1 MRRVVVRGFFARR
14 LRAILTGIA
23 IALGVALMAGTYI
36 LTDTIDHSFANIFN
50 TAAKGR
56 SVVVVPHQGL
66 GANAAVQTATVG
78 EAVLARVQKVPGVA
92 QAAGEVF
99 TSAAL
104 FADGK
109 HLNKR
114 SANFV
119 GSTLPPRFEN
129 FAAVSGHLPTN
140 PGEVAIDQGT
150 AQRYSLKVGEKLRVA
165 GASTAVTYRIGGIIK
180 FAGSASFG
188 GAGIAVL
195 TLGQARRVAD
205 EPSSFDEVIVAAAP
219 SVSDKELRARIRSVL
234 PSTLDVR
241 TGLQEAAQQTSDLQ
255 DQLGFLRTFLLI
267 FAYVALFVGA
277 FIIFNTFSIT
287 VAQRTREF
295 GLLRML
301 GATRGQIL
309 RSVVVEGVM
318 LGLLGSGLGLLA
330 GFGLAPA
337 LEALF
342 KVLFGA
348 DLPDN
353 GTVLE
358 ARTVWVSLLAGTVV
372 TVLAGLL
379 PAIRA
384 SRVTPI
390 AALREGV
397 SLHEKAPRSQRR
409 RRIIIVIVAALVV
422 IRLIALASSGA
433 GVVTILILAIII
445 ISLRLPQVR
454 RRIGRGFSRIIV
466 VLAHTLGG
474 LLAWRGITGRLARDN
489 TIRHPG
495 RTAVTAAALMIG
507 LALVSLIS
515 VLAAGTKASIDNA
528 IDASF
533 AGQLILSNTSQTGNQ
548 GIPTEIPAAVRAIG
562 GVQQVTAVAFTE
574 GKIHGV
580 KGLKGNQSITALEPV
595 SFARVYK
602 IDWDQ
607 GSNAVLEHL
616 DTTGTVLT
624 QSFADAH
631 HFHVGTTLSVQT
643 PSGRR
648 ITLVVRGI
656 ATDNAGLLADLTITL
671 PLARSAFS
679 QRTDAIDFVSYKPG
693 VTDAQVQPKV
703 NRLLS
708 ARFPQ
713 TQSQTAAQFKA
724 SLASQVNSLLAL
736 IYVLLALS
744 VIVSLFGIVNTLV
757 LSIYERTR
765 ELGMLRA
772 IGTTRRQVRQMI
784 RYESVITALVGG
796 VLGIVLGIAI
806 AGILAATAL
815 SGSGFVF
822 VIPVVTMVVLFV
834 LAGIA
839 GLLAAAWP
847 ARRAAAVDILAA
859 LATE

>member
-23 IALGVALMAGTYI
+23 VALGVALMAGTYI
-36 LTDTIDHSFANIFN
+36 LTDTINNSFASIFN
-50 TAAKGR
+50 TAARGR

-66 GANAAVQTATVG
+66 GANASVQTATVSQ
-78 EAVLARVQKVPGVA
+78 AVLAKVQKVPGVA

-99 TSAAL
+99 TPASL

-109 HLNKR
+109 RLNKR
-114 SANFV
+114 APSFV

-129 FAAVSGHLPTN
+129 FAAVSGRLPTK
-140 PGEVAIDQGT
+140 PDEVAIDQQT
-150 AQRYSLKVGEKLRVA
+150 AQRYSLKVGQALRVA
-165 GASTAVTYRIGGIIK
+165 GASTAATYRIGGIVK

-188 GAGIAVL
+188 GAGVAVL
-195 TLGQARRVAD
+195 TLQQARRVAD
-205 EPSSFDEVIVAAAP
+205 EPSAFDEVIVAAAP
-219 SVSDKELRARIRSVL
+219 SVSDKELRARIRKVL

-241 TGLQEAAQQTSDLQ
+241 TGVQEAAKQTSDLQ

-309 RSVVVEGVM
+309 RSVVAEGVM
-318 LGLLGSGLGLLA
+318 LGLLGSGIGLLA
-330 GFGLAPA
+330 GLGLAPA
-337 LEALF
+337 LDQLF
-342 KVLFGA
+342 KAFGA
-348 DLPDN
+348 DLPDS
-353 GTVLE
+353 GTVVE
-358 ARTVWVSLLAGTVV
+358 ARTVWVSLLAGTLV
-372 TVLAGLL
+372 TVVAGLL
-379 PAIRA
+379 PALRA

-397 SLHEKAPRSQRR
+397 SLHEKATRSQRR
-409 RRIIIVIVAALVV
+409 RRIIAALIAIVAIVG
-422 IRLIALASSGA
+422 LIALASSGA
-433 GVVTILILAIII
+433 GVVTIVIVTVVVLAFCVP
-445 ISLRLPQVR
+445 RVR
-454 RRIGRGFSRIIV
+454 RRISGGFSKLIV
-466 VLAHTLGG
+466 VLAQSLGG
-474 LLAWRGITGRLARDN
+474 LLTWRGITGRLARDN

-515 VLAAGTKASIDNA
+515 VLAAGTKASIDKA
-528 IDASF
+528 IDGSF
-533 AGQLILSNTSQTGNQ
+533 AGQLILSNTSQAGNE
-548 GIPTEIPAAVRAIG
+548 GIPTEIPAAVARIP

-580 KGLKGNQSITALEPV
+580 KGLKGTQSITALEPV

-602 IDWDQ
+602 IDWDH
-607 GSNAVLEHL
+607 GSDAVLESL
-616 DTTGTVLT
+616 DNTGTVLT
-624 QSFADAH
+624 KGFADAH
-631 HFHVGTTLSVQT
+631 HFHVGTRLSVQT
-643 PSGRR
+643 PSGKR
-648 ITLVVRGI
+648 IPLIVRGI

-679 QRTDAIDFVSYKPG
+679 QRSDAVDFVSYKPG

-703 NRLLS
+703 NRLLG

-713 TQSQTAAQFKA
+713 TQSQTASQFKS
-724 SLASQVNSLLAL
+724 SLAGQINSLLAL

-757 LSIYERTR
+757 LSIFERTR

-772 IGTTRRQVRQMI
+772 IGTTKRQVRQMI

-796 VLGIVLGIAI
+796 VLGIVLGIGI
-806 AGILAATAL
+806 AAILAGTAL

-822 VIPVVTMVVLFV
+822 VVPAVTMIVLFV
-834 LAGIA
+834 LAGLA
-839 GLLAAAWP
+839 GLVAAAWP